1 MKNICYRG
9 KYSIGSYTTFILL
22 YFLLVFTPNQAFGQ
36 HKTFLWKIQSDGNT
50 AYVLGSIH
58 FMKQDSYPLDKRIED
73 AFEASDV
80 LAVEANVNDITK
92 INLQKLLETAFY
104 PENETLEDHVSG
116 QTYEQ
121 VKKAAEDSGL
131 PLLLLSRQRP
141 WFIALTFTSMEL
153 LKQGLDPSYGIDL
166 HFLTKASGQKK
177 IVELENLDS
186 QIDLLSG
193 FTDTEQEAFLLHTLD
208 ELKTS
213 TENVEK
219 LIRAWETGDLQRM
232 ESLTTEGL
240 RMSSGMSSVY
250 EKLIYERNRRMV
262 SKIQDFLGTGDT
274 YFVVIGAGHLVGEEG
289 IIKLL
294 EKKGYCAEQI

>member
-1 MKNICYRG
+1 MKIITHNK
-9 KYSIGSYTTFILL
+9 KYPIVSHAVFILL
-22 YFLLVFTPNQAFGQ
+22 YILIVFIPIQAFGQ
-36 HKTFLWKIQSDGNT
+36 HKTFLWKIQSDRNT

-80 LAVEANVNDITK
+80 LAVEANVNDVTK
-92 INLQKLLETAFY
+92 INLQKILETAFY
-104 PENETLEDHVSG
+104 PENETLEDHVSS

-121 VKKAAEDSGL
+121 VKKAAEDSGI
-131 PLLLLSRQRP
+131 PLLLLNRQRP

-166 HFLTKASGQKK
+166 HFLTKASGHKK
-177 IVELENLDS
+177 IAELESLDS

-193 FTDTEQEAFLLHTLD
+193 FTDTEQEAFLLHTLE

-213 TENVEK
+213 RENVDR
-219 LIRAWETGDLQRM
+219 LIQAWKTGDLQRM

-240 RMSSGMSSVY
+240 RRNSGMSSVF

-262 SKIQDFLGTGDT
+262 SKIQD
-274 YFVVIGAGHLVGEEG
+274 
-289 IIKLL
+289 
-294 EKKGYCAEQI
+294 